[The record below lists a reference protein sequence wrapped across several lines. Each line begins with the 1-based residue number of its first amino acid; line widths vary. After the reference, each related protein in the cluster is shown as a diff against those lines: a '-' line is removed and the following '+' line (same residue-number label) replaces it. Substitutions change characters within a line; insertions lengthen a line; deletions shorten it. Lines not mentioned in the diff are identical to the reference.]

1 MKIYKIDPLNKKRPL
16 MLVRGTRI
24 PEVFPDWIAEH
35 MAHNLY
41 ANSRGLFVGINNLE
55 DFGSSGLALGSKMGS
70 GDDATALAIFPE
82 NNGSEWI
89 SWIDKDGQRCDL
101 RCSKQLKLAQYE
113 GGTDLCYTGPYKD
126 LKNFVRD
133 VIPYTGQPLARSSC
147 RQWYSYTTSDGVSL
161 TFRGCIQTQ
170 ESQDSPESAIALAID
185 KIEFGSALSI
195 AEDLQITL
203 TCDQAVSLGRPS
215 CIQFDKPYLS
225 IAGIG
230 WLQIVATD
238 EFKSHLTRFN
248 ESDGNADASA
258 TWNPNYDGFTYNI
271 CLTGIYSDPNDFRL
285 PGNNAS
291 CRIKVKEGSALCNS
305 TVGNPDGYAIEF
317 FGRDMSFDILEDYY
331 KDKSVELNGDP
342 VTVDEVAENERVMVI
357 RLAGVQSNEELH
369 LDFSEHVHADS
380 PIYFMAMNARKIGE
394 NELTANNVISIP
406 EGSDVFAF
414 FQYTSDLAGGTITIS
429 RTGEQLEAGFYN
441 ADNTLVKAMTK
452 EEVEKDYNMS
462 DRLSSV
468 NAEVR
473 NATKF
478 VWPAGVTRV
487 GNYALN
493 GCTGL
498 TAVTIPRGVT
508 AIGDYAFSDCS
519 ALASVTIPE
528 GVTTFGSS
536 VFQNDKMLTTVALPS
551 TIEEMK
557 PYTFSGCS
565 GLTSVTI
572 PEGVKAIG
580 NYGFQ
585 NCTKLTSIVIPSTA
599 AKVSPGAFSGCTSLA
614 SVTIPEGPTEIGG
627 FTFQNC
633 TSLTSVDIP
642 NGVTLIDSGAFQSCT
657 ALTSVT
663 IPEGVT
669 AIKDFAFADCTK
681 LASIDIPSTV
691 TAMGNGAFRN
701 CKKITSA
708 VIPEGVTAINNYLF
722 MTCSALTS
730 ITIPNTVKSIGQFA
744 FHSCKALAPVTIPN
758 SVTTI
763 SADAFKDVPKII
775 YSGSATGS
783 PWGAL
788 EVAAS

>member
-1 MKIYKIDPLNKKRPL
+1 MKTYKIDPLNKKRPL

-35 MAHNLY
+35 MAHNLG

-55 DFGSSGLALGSKMGS
+55 DFTSEILAIGSKM
-70 GDDATALAIFPE
+70 DDTALAILAEFGNKPII
-82 NNGSEWI
+82 NWRG
-89 SWIDKDGQRCDL
+89 KDGQSYSLECNRM
-101 RCSKQLKLAQYE
+101 LKLTQYE

-126 LKNFVRD
+126 LRTFVRD
-133 VIPYTGQPLARSSC
+133 VIPYTGQPLAKSSC
-147 RQWYSYTTSDGVSL
+147 RQWYSYTTSDGVAL
-161 TFRGCIQTQ
+161 TFRGCIQTT
-170 ESQDSPESAIALAID
+170 DSSESAIALAID
-185 KIEFGSALSI
+185 KIEFGSTLSI

-203 TCDQAVSLGRPS
+203 TCDQAVSLGNS
-215 CIQFDKPYLS
+215 SGIQVDKPFNS
-225 IAGIG
+225 KAGIG

-238 EFKSHLTRFN
+238 DLKSHLTRFN
-248 ESDGNADASA
+248 ESDGNADAIKLND
-258 TWNPNYDGFTYNI
+258 TNYDGFTYNI
-271 CLTGIYSDPNDFRL
+271 SLTGIYTDPNDFRL

-317 FGRDMSFDILEDYY
+317 FGKDMSFEIWEDYY
-331 KDKSVELNGDP
+331 KDKSVELNGEP
-342 VTVDEVAENERVMVI
+342 VTVDEVAESERVMVI

-369 LDFSEHVHADS
+369 LDFSEHMHADS
-380 PIYFMAMNARKIGE
+380 PIYFMTMNARKIGE

-414 FQYTSDLAGGTITIS
+414 FQYTSDPSGGTITIS

-452 EEVEKDYNMS
+452 EEVEKDYNMG

-468 NAEVR
+468 NAAVR
-473 NATKF
+473 DATKF

-487 GNYALN
+487 GNYVLN

-498 TAVTIPRGVT
+498 ASITIPRGVT

-536 VFQNDKMLTTVALPS
+536 VFQNDKMLTTVALPN

-585 NCTKLTSIVIPSTA
+585 NCTKLASIDIPSTA

-633 TSLTSVDIP
+633 TALTSVDIP
-642 NGVTLIDSGAFQSCT
+642 NGVTLIDSGAFSGCT

-669 AIKDFAFADCTK
+669 AIKDFAFGDCAELT
-681 LASIDIPSTV
+681 SIDIPSTV
-691 TAMGNGAFRN
+691 TSMGNGAFRN

-730 ITIPNTVKSIGQFA
+730 VTIPNTVKSIGQFA